1 MNTTNNYG
9 LKKPEPTDFYNVADQ
24 NANMD
29 AIDTALKEQADAIDA
44 VQSGVEA
51 NASAIRNVEASVL
64 SPMDIADMID
74 SRPVT
79 NAVYA
84 ESAGSAVTATTA
96 TSANTANALSGQIAT
111 THELNQLSGIS
122 GNVQAQIN
130 GKQANLGYAPVQQGG
145 GNGQLSNKVF
155 IGWSGSRVKV
165 QIDQS
170 DMGNV
175 VFDNHLAPY
184 RTIASG
190 SVVAIQA
197 AAPADGSVLWAW

>member
-1 MNTTNNYG
+1 MQTTTNYG
-9 LKKPEPTDFYNVADQ
+9 LKKPEAEDFYSVADQ
-24 NANMD
+24 NDNMD
-29 AIDTALKEQADAIDA
+29 AIDAALKEQAEAI
-44 VQSGVEA
+44 QSAQA
-51 NASAIRNVEASVL
+51 NAL
-64 SPMDIADMID
+64 SPDDVKEIVENTPATNAEWAEWADK
-74 SRPVT
+74 
-79 NAVYA
+79 AVYA
-84 ESAGSAVTATTA
+84 TNADTATNA
-96 TSANTANALSGQIAT
+96 STANALAGQIAT

-145 GNGQLSNKVF
+145 GNEQLSNKVF

-170 DMGNV
+170 DMGNI

-190 SVVAIQA
+190 SVVAIQST
-197 AAPADGSVLWAW
+197 APADGSVLWAW

>member
-1 MNTTNNYG
+1 MKTTTNYG
-9 LKKPEPTDFYNVADQ
+9 FKKPEPEDFYNVADQ

-29 AIDTALKEQADAIDA
+29 AIDTALKEQADAIES
-44 VQSGVEA
+44 VQNSVEA
-51 NASAIRNVEASVL
+51 NASAIHNVEASVL

-74 SRPVT
+74 SRPIS
-79 NAVYA
+79 NATYA
-84 ESAGSAVTATTA
+84 ESAGSATTA
-96 TSANTANALSGQIAT
+96 TSAGTANALSGQIAT

-145 GNGQLSNKVF
+145 GTGQLSNKVF

-170 DMGNV
+170 DMGNI

-190 SVVAIQA
+190 SVVAIQST
-197 AAPADGSVLWAW
+197 APADGSVLWAW